1 MDKYYGIRRAT
12 VTVTPKS
19 KKAEPRKKHN
29 VILLLTIT
37 VVAVALYFAVENA
50 EFIAEALKTA
60 ADKLW

>member
-19 KKAEPRKKHN
+19 KKAGPRKKHN
-29 VILLLTIT
+29 VILLLAIT
-37 VVAVALYFAVENA
+37 VAAVALYFAAANA
-50 EFIAEALKTA
+50 DFFGEALKTA